1 MEKRIHYPVLYR
13 EILDILKSNFH
24 TNNEFFFIDGTC
36 GEGGHTLKI
45 IESFPNSRSLCI
57 DRDEEIL
64 FKARTLLQD
73 FHNITWKVKNF
84 SELSIEDLKEI
95 NCENGVDCI
104 LLDLGISMYHLKE
117 SGRGFSFKGNE
128 SLDMRL
134 NCSLETRSNSAYDI
148 VNYYPAKELE
158 RIFIEYG
165 EERWTKKIVEKII
178 ERRKTNPIRTNT
190 ELAKLVESTI
200 PRKFWPPSSHPSTR
214 IFQAI
219 RMEVNQEL
227 YHLSHSLTI
236 LPKLLRKNGLLMVIS
251 FHSLE
256 DRIVKHKFRDYCQM
270 EEYQIL
276 TKKPI
281 LPNKDEIKEN
291 RASRSAKLRVLQKL
305 I

>member
-13 EILDILKSNFH
+13 EILDILKNNFH
-24 TNNEFFFIDGTC
+24 TNDEFFFIDGTC

-57 DRDEEIL
+57 DMDEEIL
-64 FKARTLLQD
+64 IKAKTFLSD

>member
-24 TNNEFFFIDGTC
+24 TNDEFIFIDGTC

-64 FKARTLLQD
+64 IKAKTFLSD